1 MNESYSIK
9 DLIRLMLNHLWIIIL
24 IAVLGGVAGFCGSK
38 FLMPLQYSSHITMYV
53 QSYTG
58 ITENTNNV
66 NNISNS
72 KQLVNTYMEV
82 LKDDAVMNAVGEQ
95 LSAQFDA
102 NTLSQNF
109 QLSENGKI
117 VPSSIRNCLAIS
129 SVTDTSAVKVTATT
143 VNAEV
148 AAAICNDLTK
158 VAPKYVE
165 DAVGVGSINT
175 IDTAKV
181 YHSPVAPNIPK
192 YTMVGFAAGFM
203 LIVMLILLIDFF
215 DNTIK
220 DPDVLANK
228 YHKAIIGEIQQ
239 FGDGKKKI
247 SDEDAHIKLTDQ
259 NTPFYICSSLQ
270 TIKK

>member
-1 MNESYSIK
+1 M
-9 DLIRLMLNHLWIIIL
+9 
-24 IAVLGGVAGFCGSK
+24 
-38 FLMPLQYSSHITMYV
+38 
-53 QSYTG
+53 
-58 ITENTNNV
+58 
-66 NNISNS
+66 
-72 KQLVNTYMEV
+72 
-82 LKDDAVMNAVGEQ
+82 
-95 LSAQFDA
+95 
-102 NTLSQNF
+102 
-109 QLSENGKI
+109 
-117 VPSSIRNCLAIS
+117 
-129 SVTDTSAVKVTATT
+129 TDTSAVKVTATT

-247 SDEDAHIKLTDQ
+247 SDEKKWLTHCLTYFMADKILNDVYKIQNCEIIYENNKPIIKEFWPNRTFF
-259 NTPFYICSSLQ
+259 FYIPGIIFTCF
-270 TIKK
+270 IGVRDFKAM